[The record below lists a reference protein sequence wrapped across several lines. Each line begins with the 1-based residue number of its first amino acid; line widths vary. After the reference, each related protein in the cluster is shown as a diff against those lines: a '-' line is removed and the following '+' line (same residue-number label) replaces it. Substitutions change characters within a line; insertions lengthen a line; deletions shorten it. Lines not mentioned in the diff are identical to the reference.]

1 MMKAK
6 VRPARASDRAPLMS
20 FIKDIWGGHD
30 YIPYVW
36 DAWLRDR
43 SSKMSVVEVDGVP
56 VGMSRVSFLG
66 DGSAWLQG
74 ARVHPAFRRK
84 GLATML
90 GENSMKVASE
100 RGVRIFRLT
109 TSSRNFASRRQAA
122 GMNFSELAR
131 FSIYAPPRGFG
142 PAKRGVERVVGAEAK
157 EAQSLINRSKESQLG
172 GGLYWHDFAAASLT
186 RGVIRGLIEDGSVW
200 RLGDA
205 IVVAGTGGEGHEK
218 WEEISFAGGPVR
230 DLVPLV
236 KSLIGRVKRA
246 DARWI
251 FIPQGS
257 PLIRELRR
265 ASFSRQFSQIVFERR
280 AANG

>member
-1 MMKAK
+1 MMEAK

-43 SSKMSVVEVDGVP
+43 SSKMFVAEVDGVP
-56 VGMSRVSFLG
+56 VGMSRVGFLG

-74 ARVHPAFRRK
+74 VRIHPAFRRK

-90 GENSMKVASE
+90 GENSMKVACE
-100 RGVRIFRLT
+100 RGVKIFRLT

-122 GMNFSELAR
+122 KMNFNELAR
-131 FSIYAPPRGFG
+131 FSVYSPPRRFR
-142 PAKRGVERVVGAEAK
+142 PARHGVERVTGAEAK
-157 EAQSLINRSKESQLG
+157 EAQSLINRSKESRLG
-172 GGLYWHDFAAASLT
+172 GGLYWHDFAATSLT
-186 RGVIRGLIEDGSVW
+186 PDVIGGLIEDGTAW
-200 RLGDA
+200 RLGGA
-205 IVVAGTGGEGHEK
+205 IVVAGIGGEGHEK
-218 WEEISFAGGPVR
+218 WEEISFAGGPLR

-246 DARWI
+246 DERWI
-251 FIPQGS
+251 FMPKGS

-265 ASFSRQFSQIVFERR
+265 AGFRREFSQMVFERR